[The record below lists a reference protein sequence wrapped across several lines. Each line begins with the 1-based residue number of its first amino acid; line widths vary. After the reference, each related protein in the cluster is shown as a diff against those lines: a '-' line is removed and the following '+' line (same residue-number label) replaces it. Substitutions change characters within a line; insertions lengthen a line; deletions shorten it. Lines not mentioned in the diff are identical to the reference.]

1 MLTNMFKE
9 ENLIKYKSVV
19 EKITNKI
26 KNHDGLIRIIT
37 HNDADGLTSGAIIIK
52 LLTRQNKKFHLSIV
66 EQLSEDFINELG
78 KENTINNII
87 SKNESKGSDDHNN
100 SNSVLY
106 IFSDMGSGQIN
117 KILENNLNSIILD
130 HHPTEIND
138 IEIENILQLNPH
150 IFKIDGSNEI
160 SASGVCYLVARE
172 FGYYDLSVLA
182 ITGAIGDMQHL
193 PFIGLN
199 KFILNEGMEKQH
211 INGILRDIIYNC
223 YDISITD
230 SILFSFNPY
239 IKELKKREQI
249 INLLNKYNIDP
260 NKIYLDGEDKKNLEK
275 ALSSINPNY
284 INELYVDRYIINHN
298 EKDGHY
304 LMELLNACGK
314 NGNAQLGICT
324 ALGDENCIKEAKKL
338 NYEYKLNIVEAL
350 NKLKLNHKDNFDY
363 FFGEKGTTG
372 LLAGLLAK
380 DRPIMGINKDENY
393 YKISSRGNHNL
404 VSNGLNLTEVMKLT
418 ELFGGSGGG
427 HSVASGG
434 KIPIESL
441 EEFLDWADDLIGEQ
455 LKNNM

>member
-1 MLTNMFKE
+1 MLTSIFNE
-9 ENLIKYKSVV
+9 DNLIKYNSTV
-19 EKITNKI
+19 EKITDKI
-26 KNHDGLIRIIT
+26 KNHNGLIRIIT

-78 KENTINNII
+78 KENTINKI
-87 SKNESKGSDDHNN
+87 SKDEGKNN
-100 SNSVLY
+100 NILY

-130 HHPTEIND
+130 HHPPEIND
-138 IEIENILQLNPH
+138 TEIENILQLNPH
-150 IFKIDGSNEI
+150 IFKIDGSKEI

-172 FGYYDLSVLA
+172 FGYYDLSALA

-199 KFILNEGMEKQH
+199 KFILNEGMEKHH

-230 SILFSFNPY
+230 SILFSFDPH

-260 NKIYLDGEDKKNLEK
+260 NKIYLDGEDKKNLEN
-275 ALSSINPNY
+275 ALNSINPNY
-284 INELYVDRYIINHN
+284 VNEIYIDRYIINHKV
-298 EKDGHY
+298 KDAHY

-314 NGNAQLGICT
+314 NNNAQLGICT
-324 ALGDENCIKEAKKL
+324 ALGDDNCINEAKKL
-338 NYEYKLNIVEAL
+338 NYEYKLNVVKAL
-350 NKLKLNHKDNFDY
+350 NMLKLHHKNNFDY

-372 LLAGLLAK
+372 LLAGLLARNK
-380 DRPIMGINKDENY
+380 PIMGINKDDNY
-393 YKISSRGNHNL
+393 YKISSRGNYNL
-404 VSNGLNLTEVMKLT
+404 INSGLNLTEVMKLT
-418 ELFGGSGGG
+418 ELFGGNGGG

-434 KIPIESL
+434 KIPIEAF

-455 LKNNM
+455 SSNNHIEK